1 MTEDNCMAAYT
12 DSTSKKWYV
21 AFYEDNIRGQVVKIG
36 ILVLL
41 SVLISE
47 LSDFLTYD
55 IKVSESRNV
64 VVVINKKT
72 SSMCF
77 YVPDYSMNRVRS
89 IGC

>member
-1 MTEDNCMAAYT
+1 MTEDNCRAAYT
-12 DSTSKKWYV
+12 YSTSKKWYV

-64 VVVINKKT
+64 VVVINKKK
-72 SSMCF
+72 
-77 YVPDYSMNRVRS
+77 NHKK
-89 IGC
+89 